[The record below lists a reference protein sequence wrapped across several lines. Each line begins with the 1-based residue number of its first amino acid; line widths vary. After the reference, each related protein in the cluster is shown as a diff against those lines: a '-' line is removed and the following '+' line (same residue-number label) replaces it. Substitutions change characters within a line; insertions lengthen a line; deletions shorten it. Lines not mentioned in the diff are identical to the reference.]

1 MNTMNDT
8 RENTSTNEHRNYQ
21 SDAERIMKTTGDFV
35 QNAFNLTDCMQRSDN
50 DLASAKEF
58 AASDGYDQTLLDIQD
73 SAMTVGQ
80 KAAARSEADKRQ
92 TENLVTALDG
102 ITKYHNEM
110 HGIKMDNIKAGLE
123 IAKCV
128 GVAVIAA
135 YAITTFVPQFMSK
148 N

>member
-1 MNTMNDT
+1 MSVQQEICALIPQNDQVFALSWVYHT
-8 RENTSTNEHRNYQ
+8 IDGVHT
-21 SDAERIMKTTGDFV
+21 ERLFP
-35 QNAFNLTDCMQRSDN
+35 
-50 DLASAKEF
+50 
-58 AASDGYDQTLLDIQD
+58 
-73 SAMTVGQ
+73 
-80 KAAARSEADKRQ
+80 
-92 TENLVTALDG
+92 G